1 MKRQRPYGDGLD
13 EDDRRKFYN
22 RGPPP
27 PPPRLPPREHEGD
40 RFDRRKGFGGGGS
53 YDNRYREYPSPR
65 EYGWDRALHRSESF
79 AGFRREFR
87 SERDRPRRDGDGSS
101 AWRRPGGGWRD
112 AEGLGE
118 RRSPAR
124 PSGALM
130 PAPPQ
135 RSRSP
140 TERRRR
146 LEVAKAD
153 KSRKHSASTSKME
166 EGEVA
171 PDAEH
176 KARPARI
183 EHRKPVLPSRAKQKG
198 PEGGEAKKVESGV
211 SMDSGTQCKGVPV
224 APRSDNA
231 SSEQGE
237 RRDGLVVEA
246 GKAMG
251 KGHEKS
257 ALKVEEEGEGR
268 HQVQSL
274 DVAASD
280 LGKFGLSTSAM
291 QQEVLQEK
299 VKPHEEATNS
309 VSAIEQSSSTRM
321 LVEVIQEET
330 SARAEIT
337 HDIDEIGKS
346 DSSSSRQGATQVEAA
361 VLHKTGCAAAEVGKS
376 SSTIT
381 EQVGL
386 EQSLALDG
394 ADLAVDEVGK
404 SVSCSIVDDVLQEE
418 VMQCD
423 GTANAID
430 GEIDTSGMLQEAMQ
444 EKMAVPDEII
454 NSVDNHEPASF
465 SGLMKEVM
473 HDEDLAPGGT
483 ASTAGEAGQFISSDT
498 VEDVMRKKAVTLE
511 EVTNVAGE
519 SNMSTKLQEEVVSC
533 LPQQPLENI
542 ELENLSVIK
551 EKMSEPTECVA
562 SQPVEERTKGVHCE
576 KRGVP
581 VEATL
586 AEGAAVMHDENVE
599 RQVKIFDMEVKTE
612 SAEMFLQPT
621 KEHAVAEGRKE
632 EATNTN
638 VMTEEPMAKDKGNDI
653 SFDVLYMKD
662 NADLTETVGRGT
674 VSTLQLCTE
683 LTETSKSAST
693 TFLKQEHEAIKIGKL
708 DLSLSLSGCLQ
719 NSESK
724 PSTPKTGSSLVH
736 TASSQLLPSSPFHTN
751 SDGFTASM
759 SLTNSQT
766 LGHNPSCSL
775 TQQSLDNYEHSVGS
789 KPLFTGVDQIGN
801 CVGWQAQ
808 LSSESTQKGGA
819 TPHGQRLRQNG
830 HVPDN
835 TLVGISGHIIGM
847 SKDLQRLASIP
858 GVSSPTSSRGSQDS
872 GLEHSRFRRQLTRE
886 RSSSSL
892 TRGARQVGEQLV
904 INGSGVVERI
914 ISKVVSEPFQLTARM
929 LQEMTEN
936 SIRYLREAISEI
948 IVDVDKRGQI
958 TALQEA
964 LKKRSDLNSDMLRK
978 CPHVLMEILVAIK
991 TGLPYFVKKSSSIA
1005 LSDLVDIFLDMKCCN
1020 ISCRSVLPV
1029 DDCDCKFCQQKTGF
1043 CSSCMCIVCSKFD
1056 SASNTCSWVGC
1067 DVCLHWSHT
1076 DCGLRHSLI
1085 RKGQSSSKAYNNTEI
1100 QFHCAA
1106 CGHPSEMF
1114 GFVKEVFRACAR
1126 QWRMDTLVRE
1136 LQYVERVF
1144 SYSDDAKG
1152 KRVWDFVKQMLIKLE
1167 KKAYYPEVLKYVIAF
1182 FSGKLLIYSYP
1193 CIEVDCCFSVAICKF
1208 LFL

>member
-13 EDDRRKFYN
+13 DDGRRRFYD
-22 RGPPP
+22 RGPP
-27 PPPRLPPREHEGD
+27 REYEGD

-65 EYGWDRALHRSESF
+65 EYGGDRALHRSESF

-87 SERDRPRRDGDGSS
+87 SERDRPRRDGDGGS

-118 RRSPAR
+118 HRSPAR

-140 TERRRR
+140 IERRRR

-153 KSRKHSASTSKME
+153 KSRKQSASTSEMV

-176 KARPARI
+176 KARPATI
-183 EHRKPVLPSRAKQKG
+183 EHRKQVLPSRAKQKG
-198 PEGGEAKKVESGV
+198 RERGEAKKVGSGV
-211 SMDSGTQCKGVPV
+211 SMDSGTQCKGVSV
-224 APRSDNA
+224 ASQSDNA
-231 SSEQGE
+231 GSEEGE
-237 RRDGLVVEA
+237 RRGGLVVEA
-246 GKAMG
+246 GEAMG

-268 HQVQSL
+268 HQVQPQ

-280 LGKFGLSTSAM
+280 AGKFGLSTSAV
-291 QQEVLQEK
+291 QQEVPQEK

-321 LVEVIQEET
+321 PVEVIQEEMTT
-330 SARAEIT
+330 SRAEII

-346 DSSSSRQGATQVEAA
+346 DSSRSRQGASQEEAA
-361 VLHKTGCAAAEVGKS
+361 VLHKTGSAAAEVGKS
-376 SSTIT
+376 SSSIT
-381 EQVGL
+381 EQEVGP

-394 ADLAVDEVGK
+394 AGLAVDEFEK
-404 SVSCSIVDDVLQEE
+404 SVSCSIVDEVLQEE

-430 GEIDTSGMLQEAMQ
+430 GEIGTSGMLQEAVQ
-444 EKMAVPDEII
+444 EKMAVSDEIT
-454 NSVDNHEPASF
+454 NSVDNPEPASF

-473 HDEDLAPGGT
+473 HDEDLTPGGT
-483 ASTAGEAGQFISSDT
+483 ASTAGEVGQFNSSDA
-498 VEDVMRKKAVTLE
+498 VEDVMHKKEVTLE
-511 EVTNVAGE
+511 EVTNAVDVAGE
-519 SNMSTKLQEEVVSC
+519 SNMSTDLQEEAVAC
-533 LPQQPLENI
+533 LPQQTLENI
-542 ELENLSVIK
+542 ELESLSVIE

-562 SQPVEERTKGVHCE
+562 SQPVEEGTKGVHCE

-586 AEGAAVMHDENVE
+586 AEGAAVMHDENAE
-599 RQVKIFDMEVKTE
+599 KQVKIIDMEVKTE
-612 SAEMFLQPT
+612 SAKMFLQPT
-621 KEHAVAEGRKE
+621 KDHAVAEGRKE

-638 VMTEEPMAKDKGNDI
+638 AMTREPMAKDKGNDI
-653 SFDVLYMKD
+653 AFSVLCKKD
-662 NADLTETVGRGT
+662 NADLTETVERGIE
-674 VSTLQLCTE
+674 STLQLCTE
-683 LTETSKSAST
+683 PTETSKSAST
-693 TFLKQEHEAIKIGKL
+693 TSLKQEHVAIKIGKL

-724 PSTPKTGSSLVH
+724 PSTPKTGSLVH
-736 TASSQLLPSSPFHTN
+736 TAWSQLLPSSLFHAN

-775 TQQSLDNYEHSVGS
+775 TQQSLDNYKDSVGS
-789 KPLFTGVDQIGN
+789 KPLFTGVDQMGN

-819 TPHGQRLRQNG
+819 TPHGQRVWQNG

-835 TLVGISGHIIGM
+835 TLVGISGHINGM

-872 GLEHSRFRRQLTRE
+872 RSEHIRFRRQLTRE

-892 TRGARQVGEQLV
+892 TRGARQEGEQLV

-914 ISKVVSEPFQLTARM
+914 ISKVVSEPFHLTARM

-991 TGLPYFVKKSSSIA
+991 TGLPYFVKKSSNVAS
-1005 LSDLVDIFLDMKCCN
+1005 SDLVDIFLDMKCCN
-1020 ISCRSVLPV
+1020 LSCRSVLPV
-1029 DDCDCKFCQQKTGF
+1029 DDCDCKFCQRKTGF

-1067 DVCLHWSHT
+1067 DVCLHWSHI

-1085 RKGQSSSKAYNNTEI
+1085 RKGQSSSKAYNNTEM

-1167 KKAYYPEVLKYVIAF
+1167 NKAYYPEVLKYVIAF